1 MLTKLIKVSAKTQQ
15 RLKELGKK
23 DETYDQIITRILRVF
38 DLEDD
43 CKNIVS

>member
-23 DETYDQIITRILRVF
+23 DETYDQIITRL
-38 DLEDD
+38 L
-43 CKNIVS
+43 S